1 MNKYVLLLVFC
12 VSFSASAQVK
22 LTENENGVLTCWWRD
37 SLAYTDTVIKG
48 MKSRLY
54 EMPCFERDH
63 WIYVSFPDGVEI
75 VVEEG
80 VKFPYPSGLKPGIY
94 NFAKLWVDVTKDK
107 NNEAV
112 FTLKGWEVPQE
123 QKPTQPPASLNPP
136 SHLLPTVAPRD
147 CMYKGY
153 NMTAKVKVVPVR
165 ADLKV
170 KVVEQGEDLTVKIV
184 TNSLVSNLCGQWTM
198 VDFGEDFTVQFVE
211 GGEDIKIRIVN

>member
-12 VSFSASAQVK
+12 VSFSASAQLP
-22 LTENENGVLTCWWRD
+22 LTENENGVLKCLWRD

-63 WIYVSFPDGVEI
+63 WIYVSFPDGVEV
-75 VVEEG
+75 VVESG
-80 VKFPYPSGLKPGIY
+80 AKFPYPSGLKPGLY
-94 NFAKLWVDVTKDK
+94 NFAKFWVDVDRDE
-107 NNEAV
+107 NNEV
-112 FTLKGWEVPQE
+112 FFTTKAFKIME